1 MSLVAANRGRSP
13 KARMEGRVRLA
24 NQCWSSARVVLP
36 DPMDLALWRQAAEA
50 ELERELAALD
60 RWLLRGDEIY
70 AAQTGVATRYM
81 MWTRRSIAPFAT
93 GMGRSD
99 LRSLEEVQRWEVE
112 ADRAIALADPE
123 RLERFLRIWLAVVH
137 EAAASGKASLYAVR
151 T

>member
-13 KARMEGRVRLA
+13 KVRMEGRARLN
-24 NQCWSSARVVLP
+24 NQRGSSTRVVLP

-50 ELERELAALD
+50 ELEREISVLD
-60 RWLLRGDEIY
+60 LRLLQGGEIV
-70 AAQTGVATRYM
+70 AVQSEVATRYM
-81 MWTRRSIAPFAT
+81 LWTRRSIAPFGTET
-93 GMGRSD
+93 GRID
-99 LRSLEEVQRWEVE
+99 RRYEEESRRWEIE